1 MPNLAEV
8 LSNMEIG
15 FELAVI
21 SYQRITISNLMPT
34 NRTNSVMKQKITVVK
49 KNLTKG

>member
-1 MPNLAEV
+1 MSNLAEV

-15 FELAVI
+15 FDWAVI
-21 SYQRITISNLMPT
+21 SYQKITSSNLIPT
-34 NRTNSVMKQKITVVK
+34 DRTNLVMKQKITAVK

>member
-8 LSNMEIG
+8 HSNMEIG
-15 FELAVI
+15 FDLAVI

-34 NRTNSVMKQKITVVK
+34 DRTNSVMKQKITAVK
-49 KNLTKG
+49 KNLTKE